1 MTRAGDDSAEV
12 VGGPGGT
19 MVRMAPARPV
29 RIHLPWTAVII
40 PLMLFVCI
48 TPLATAGGAW
58 IVLYVFPAALL
69 IGLMLAGSTATGTA
83 LTARWAGGWTRLAW
97 DQVQQ
102 LEFAGQRWAVAVT
115 TDGRRVTLPGVR
127 PADLPRIVQAAGGRL
142 FLQRPVSAP
151 AGETSQPAGG
161 APGQPGGVSADP
173 GASEPSGT
181 SEQPR
186 ASGQPEAARNHA
198 GAVTDAV
205 PAAGQPASPAAR

>member
-1 MTRAGDDSAEV
+1 
-12 VGGPGGT
+12 

-29 RIHLPWTAVII
+29 RIHLPWTAAII

-48 TPLATAGGAW
+48 TPLATTGGAW

-69 IGLMLAGSTATGTA
+69 IGLVLAGSTATGTM
-83 LTARWAGGWTRLAW
+83 LTARWARGWTRLAW

-142 FLQRPVSAP
+142 FLQRPVSTP
-151 AGETSQPAGG
+151 VDEPSEPAGG
-161 APGQPGGVSADP
+161 VPEQSAEVPEQSGANEQLGASGQP
-173 GASEPSGT
+173 GASE
-181 SEQPR
+181 
-186 ASGQPEAARNHA
+186 QPEAVRNQA
-198 GAVTDAV
+198 GTVADAV
-205 PAAGQPASPAAR
+205 PAAGQPAARVAG